1 MNRDIKHVVIL
12 LSFLAVIWAYFQ
24 FTGESSEEDIL
35 WKINREV
42 SHKFTYVTD
51 MEKWGVEHYSEE
63 GVTGEKKFT
72 GDCEE
77 YAKAIKYQ
85 LHKVGIDSTIW
96 AVWNNETNEYHTI
109 TCTLDGWCLDD
120 NTRPMREED
129 TNYVFIQEIN

>member
-1 MNRDIKHVVIL
+1 MVIL
-12 LSFLAVIWAYFQ
+12 LSFLVGIWAHFQ

-35 WKINREV
+35 WKINKEV

-51 MEKWGVEHYSEE
+51 MKKWGVDHYSEE
-63 GVTGEKKFT
+63 GITGEKKFT

-96 AVWNNETNEYHTI
+96 AVWHSEANQYHAV
-109 TCTLDGWCLDD
+109 TCTLNGWCLDE
-120 NTRPMREED
+120 NTRPTRKED
-129 TNYVFIQEIN
+129 TNYVFIREIN